1 MDTFLSIHQNYVLG
15 TLSTFDR
22 MIFKGHL
29 TGFFPDGAFARF
41 LSKQGVLLKEFGAYV
56 ETSTAA
62 LKTHAQQLAK
72 DAGRPYIYLDK
83 ASTARRGT
91 AKEEQARAIAAR
103 DGITEGLIC
112 VFATVEPCRAFGIRR
127 NAATHHLEVVRQRRQ
142 CLHFYFYYLDPEFGF
157 MHVRL
162 ESWLP
167 FEIQI
172 YINGH
177 EWLAHQLDRRQI
189 AYQRH
194 DNKLTRIA
202 NLKTAETLC
211 EKLARRKWP
220 RVLNAFAR
228 RVNPHVARIRRLG
241 FKGYY
246 WVADQC
252 EFATDVLFRDRTALE
267 ALCPA
272 LMELSMTAFSAD
284 DVLRFLGRKP
294 HGNFQGEVT
303 TDLKRRP
310 EGYRVKHTMKRN
322 SLKLYDDLLAQVLRV
337 ETTINNPRE
346 FRVLRVVETPEGR
359 QRRWLPMGKG
369 VANLWRYAQVGQQ
382 SNLRYLNALAYA
394 RPKGKAIAELDRLC
408 HPHTHNGKRYARFNP
423 VTAEDAALF
432 SAVLAGEHALNGF
445 RNKHVLARLYPKSAA
460 SELERRRRS
469 ARVTRWLAKLHGHGL
484 IAKVKGSRLYR
495 PTENGTR
502 LMSAAIHCRNKEF
515 PNAFFQ
521 TA

>member
-1 MDTFLSIHQNYVLG
+1 MDTFLSIHQDLLLG

-29 TGFFPDGAFARF
+29 TGFFPEGAFARF
-41 LSKQGVLLKEFGAYV
+41 LSQQGVLLKDFGAYV
-56 ETSTAA
+56 ETSTAT
-62 LKTHAQQLAK
+62 LKAHAQQVAK
-72 DAGRPYIYLDK
+72 DAGRPYLYLDK

-103 DGITEGLIC
+103 DSVTEGLIC

-127 NAATHHLEVVRQRRQ
+127 NAATHHLEVVRHKRQ

-162 ESWLP
+162 ESWFP

-172 YINGH
+172 YLNGH
-177 EWLAHQLDRRQI
+177 EWLAHQLDLRHI

-194 DNKLTRIA
+194 DNKLTRISDVT
-202 NLKTAETLC
+202 TAEILC
-211 EKLARRKWP
+211 ERLARRKWP

-228 RVNPHVARIRRLG
+228 RVNPHLARIRQLG
-241 FKGYY
+241 FKSYY

-252 EFATDVLFRDRTALE
+252 EYATDVLFRERTDLE
-267 ALCPA
+267 ALFPA
-272 LMELSMTAFSAD
+272 LIERAMTAFSAD

-310 EGYRVKHTMKRN
+310 EGYRVKHTLKRN
-322 SLKLYDDLLAQVLRV
+322 SLKMYDDLLAQVLRV
-337 ETTINNPRE
+337 ETTLNNPRE

-369 VANLWRYAQVGQQ
+369 VANLWRYAQVGRQ
-382 SNLRYLNALAYA
+382 SNLRYLNALANA
-394 RPKGKAIAELDRLC
+394 QPKGKAIAALDRLC
-408 HPHTHNGKRYARFNP
+408 HPRTHNGKRYARFNP

-432 SAVLAGEHALNGF
+432 AAVLAGEHALNGF
-445 RNKHVLARLYPKSAA
+445 RNKDLYARLYPVRAA
-460 SELERRRRS
+460 SEPERRQRS
-469 ARVTRWLAKLHGHGL
+469 ARITRLLAKLHGHGL
-484 IAKVKGSRLYR
+484 ITKVKGSRLYR
-495 PTENGTR
+495 STENGTR
-502 LMSAAIHCRNKEF
+502 LMAAALHCRNKDF
-515 PNAFFQ
+515 PNAIFQ
-521 TA
+521 SA